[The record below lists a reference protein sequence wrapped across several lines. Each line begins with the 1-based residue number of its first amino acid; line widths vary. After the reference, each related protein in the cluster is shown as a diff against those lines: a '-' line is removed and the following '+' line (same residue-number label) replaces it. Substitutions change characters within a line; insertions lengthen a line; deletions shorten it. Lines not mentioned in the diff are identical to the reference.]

1 MYAPHFAAALAIKS
15 TAPRAPLWALLA
27 GAFLPDVLWIAL
39 ARIGVEPAQSS
50 TFFDDWSHSLVSV
63 LMLASLF
70 ALLFWRAG
78 RVVVAAVW
86 LAVFSHFLLDF
97 PVHPKRLALY
107 PLSRIELG
115 WDLLTWGSSQGW
127 LGVTNYWWLQWFL
140 LLSFLFLYVNAMRRR
155 HVPVNVIAASRVVVM
170 GAQLLMLSTCIS
182 Y

>member
-1 MYAPHFAAALAIKS
+1 M
-15 TAPRAPLWALLA
+15 
-27 GAFLPDVLWIAL
+27 
-39 ARIGVEPAQSS
+39 
-50 TFFDDWSHSLVSV
+50 
-63 LMLASLF
+63 
-70 ALLFWRAG
+70 
-78 RVVVAAVW
+78 VVAAVW

-107 PLSRIELG
+107 PLSKIHLG

-140 LLSFLFLYVNAMRRR
+140 LLFFLCVYVNGVRRTR
-155 HVPVNVIAASRVVVM
+155 APVNVVAASCVVVM